1 MIRQVVERR
10 DNHEHRVR
18 GEEPLEDESAN
29 NLSLRSEKGHDE
41 GIRDHRQ
48 RTMVEE
54 GCRFGEDIE
63 AAMESDGG
71 DSGTD
76 GCERRLMKSDVG
88 DGSETGYNTQ
98 VNVLSA
104 AEAS

>member
-1 MIRQVVERR
+1 M
-10 DNHEHRVR
+10 
-18 GEEPLEDESAN
+18 
-29 NLSLRSEKGHDE
+29 
-41 GIRDHRQ
+41 
-48 RTMVEE
+48 EE
-54 GCRFGEDIE
+54 GGRQGKDIE
-63 AAMESDGG
+63 VAMESDGG